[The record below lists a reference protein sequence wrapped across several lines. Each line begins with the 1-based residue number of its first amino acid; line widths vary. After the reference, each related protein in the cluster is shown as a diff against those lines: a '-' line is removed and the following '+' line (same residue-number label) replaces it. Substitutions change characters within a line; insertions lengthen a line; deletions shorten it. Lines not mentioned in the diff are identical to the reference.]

1 MRHNM
6 RHTTRHIARML
17 VIVLLLSLGV
27 APAFSASAD
36 DWSEPAAFYAAETD
50 VFAVARLD
58 EDFITQ
64 VNSLLASLPLDLE
77 LFGLPTSAEELLYE
91 LSPRDSFD
99 DGTYEADFAWVGDW
113 IAVGTSDMTED
124 FDFDRDTATYYT
136 VDVADRD
143 GALAYVRE
151 ELETRMIMNGEP
163 VPFIEEE
170 VDGGTLFYLDLAE
183 VDFSTTPRFQNTYF
197 VGDDYFVMRPSRI
210 DPQSLLDLIAVEAT
224 LNESEDFT
232 AAIERLPADRYNGV
246 VYWDVAALADSPDLT
261 EAAEALAGSPV
272 DYDYPAIFRALGA
285 QSFGATI
292 LNDNSL
298 VIDVAANV
306 ADLQTLADQGIML
319 GGSPTLDL
327 AFADR
332 LPAETPL
339 VLHNTG
345 IGPTV
350 LAVLDALQQV
360 GDFYDEQQA
369 QGELDFNEDGL
380 QFLDAIPVS
389 FEFAFQG
396 LSGADLR
403 ESLAWMTGDYAL
415 FVDLIANEN
424 EGALLPVLPSF
435 GIMIEATDS
444 AAAADYVQSVGQIV
458 YELGFTIERDD
469 QQVVV
474 PFTDAVAQGDDRLD
488 LIATANADVFTAGTR
503 PATAAA
509 LSADGGLTTTDSF
522 AQASQLFIDDPQFL
536 AYINL
541 EPLTPLVE
549 QLQSGA
555 FGNDLMII
563 GMLAPVLETGSVTAS
578 YNEDG
583 SGFAR
588 FVLTLGTP
596 E

>member
-1 MRHNM
+1 MHYNM
-6 RHTTRHIARML
+6 RHTTRHIAQLL
-17 VIVLLLSLGV
+17 VIVLLLALGV

-36 DWSEPAAFYAAETD
+36 DWSEPAAFYSADTAVFTAATLD
-50 VFAVARLD
+50 DDLVA
-58 EDFITQ
+58 Q
-64 VNSLLASLPLDLE
+64 VNSLLAQLPLDLE

-99 DGTYEADFAWVGDW
+99 GGTYDETFAWVGDW
-113 IAVGTSDMTED
+113 IAVGTAD
-124 FDFDRDTATYYT
+124 FSQDFSFANDSSTYYT
-136 VDVADRD
+136 VDVTDREA
-143 GALAYVRE
+143 ALTFVRE
-151 ELETRMIMNGEP
+151 ELDERMIISGDA

-170 VDGGTLFYLDLAE
+170 VDGGTLIYLDLSA
-183 VDFSTTPRFQNTYF
+183 VDSPTTAFFQNTYF
-197 VGDDYFVMRPSRI
+197 LGDDYLIIRPSRI
-210 DPQSLLDLIAVEAT
+210 DPQSLLDLIAVESS
-224 LNESEDFT
+224 LSESERFT
-232 AAIERLPADRYNGV
+232 DAINRLPADRYNAV
-246 VYWDVAALADSPDLT
+246 AYWDVAILADTPAIV
-261 EAAEALAGSPV
+261 EAADALAGSPA

-306 ADLQTLADQGIML
+306 ADPQTLADQGIML

-345 IGPTV
+345 LGTTV
-350 LAVLDALQQV
+350 LAVLETLQQV

-369 QGELDFNEDGL
+369 QGELDFDEDGL

-389 FEFAFQG
+389 LELAFQG

-435 GIMIEATDS
+435 GIMIEATDA
-444 AAAADYVQSVGQIV
+444 AAAADYVQSAGQIL
-458 YELGFTIERDD
+458 YELGFTITRDD

-488 LIATANADVFTAGTR
+488 LIFTANADVFTAGTR
-503 PATAAA
+503 PATEAA

-588 FVLTLGTP
+588 FVLTLGTQ